1 MKTMEELLKEIDGSK
16 ELQGEFDKID
26 SADEMEGFLKKQNCG
41 ATVKEFIEFLK
52 SRFEG
57 SISDDDLEF
66 ATGGTSNRLTDYNKC
81 LADLNKKLGKIG

>member
-66 ATGGTSNRLTDYNKC
+66 ATGGTNINNNNLRNLAALDNKVF
-81 LADLNKKLGKIG
+81 KFGR

>member
-66 ATGGTSNRLTDYNKC
+66 ATGGANNPRNYFNKNLTDVM
-81 LADLNKKLGKIG
+81 KKPGSIG

>member
-66 ATGGTSNRLTDYNKC
+66 ATGGASFFNNNVRN
-81 LADLNKKLGKIG
+81 LAALDDKTFKFGK